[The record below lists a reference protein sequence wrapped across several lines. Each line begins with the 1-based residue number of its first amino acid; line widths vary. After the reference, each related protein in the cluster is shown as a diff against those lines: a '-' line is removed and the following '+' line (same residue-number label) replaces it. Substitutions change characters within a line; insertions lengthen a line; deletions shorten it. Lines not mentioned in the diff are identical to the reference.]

1 MPLTQNLKEAPMS
14 ILGLILPGRPDTQ
27 VIQVIHVPVGILGP
41 VESCWIQ
48 EINRMLPTQ
57 RELFQELAG
66 WIELSY
72 HAGGKKPLPPPI
84 NEKRNTPRCHR
95 VIVTIAAKHQ
105 PSPTLPR
112 YGDGIPLGA
121 ACCLSW
127 PSQQMPASLRI
138 TITNMVVER
147 PPKKWW
153 WWWWWLLLYF
163 IFILNDE
170 IKYNVIQRCN
180 VSCAHENT
188 EQWWPSNKKLVEQ
201 HLAPSAISML

>member
-72 HAGGKKPLPPPI
+72 HAGGKKPTATTHQRKKKHTTVSSRHRH
-84 NEKRNTPRCHR
+84 NSGKTP
-95 VIVTIAAKHQ
+95 TFTNPAKIWGWY
-105 PSPTLPR
+105 PTW
-112 YGDGIPLGA
+112 G
-121 ACCLSW
+121 C
-127 PSQQMPASLRI
+127 
-138 TITNMVVER
+138 
-147 PPKKWW
+147 
-153 WWWWWLLLYF
+153 LLLELTIPTNASVIEDHHHQYGGWTTTKKMMMMMIII
-163 IFILNDE
+163 IF
-170 IKYNVIQRCN
+170 YYYP
-180 VSCAHENT
+180 
-188 EQWWPSNKKLVEQ
+188 QWWNKIQ
-201 HLAPSAISML
+201 CYSTM